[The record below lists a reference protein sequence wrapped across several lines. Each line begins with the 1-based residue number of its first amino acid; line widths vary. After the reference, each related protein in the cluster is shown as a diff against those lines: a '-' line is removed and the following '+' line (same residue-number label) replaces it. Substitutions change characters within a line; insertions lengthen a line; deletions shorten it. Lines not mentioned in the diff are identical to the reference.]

1 VESILE
7 LERVSYSYQNKYQTV
22 SAVRN
27 VNVSFSGGKLSAI
40 IGKSGSGKSTLLS
53 LMAGLALP
61 TRGHVRYK
69 GTATDKVDLD
79 QYRRE
84 NVAVIYQSFNLFP
97 LMTCL
102 ENVCYPLELRGNSP
116 KEAAAVAT
124 EYIARVSLPD
134 SVHQRFPNMISGGEQ
149 QRIAIARA
157 LTSGA
162 RVILAD
168 EPTGNLDV
176 ANGEMV
182 VKILSDLARVD
193 NYTVILVTHDISI
206 VENADVVYQMSDGQL
221 SAYEG

>member
-1 VESILE
+1 
-7 LERVSYSYQNKYQTV
+7 
-22 SAVRN
+22 
-27 VNVSFSGGKLSAI
+27 
-40 IGKSGSGKSTLLS
+40 
-53 LMAGLALP
+53 
-61 TRGHVRYK
+61 
-69 GTATDKVDLD
+69 
-79 QYRRE
+79 
-84 NVAVIYQSFNLFP
+84 
-97 LMTCL
+97 
-102 ENVCYPLELRGNSP
+102 
-116 KEAAAVAT
+116 
-124 EYIARVSLPD
+124 
-134 SVHQRFPNMISGGEQ
+134 MISGGEQ